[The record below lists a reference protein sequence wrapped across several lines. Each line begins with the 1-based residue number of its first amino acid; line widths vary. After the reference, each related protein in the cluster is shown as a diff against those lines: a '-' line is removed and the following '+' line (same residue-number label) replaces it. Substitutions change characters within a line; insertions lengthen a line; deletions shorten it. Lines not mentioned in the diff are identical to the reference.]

1 MAIDTTLVYTPLIK
15 PLENETPAAGV
26 ETDALDAPDR
36 RDGRIYDC
44 DPQLQM
50 AVEVALA
57 TGRPLLLRG
66 EPGSGKSSLAAFIA
80 RNLDYRYYEA
90 VITSQSTAQDLLWK
104 YDLVRR
110 LADAQ
115 TRGAQ
120 RNPAPLSDYDYIEP
134 GVLWWVFDP
143 ASARKRGWDGVSA
156 LPAPAPAEEPNKALN
171 AGRRSDC
178 AVVLIDELDKA
189 DPDVPNALLVPLGSM
204 EFPVND
210 IRDRSVRVRLSGGT
224 EPAGGANAQPMSRLL
239 VVITTNEERE
249 LPPAFM
255 RRCIVYKLEHPGPER
270 LVDIARLHF
279 DRPVSRPFG
288 EAQERVARDIADRVA
303 RLREERKASRRRL
316 PGTAEYLDAV
326 RAAIALGVSVG
337 GGPTWDALQRA
348 TLLKDDDKPL

>member
-1 MAIDTTLVYTPLIK
+1 MSTDTTLVYTSLIAPLA
-15 PLENETPAAGV
+15 NEALPPGSG
-26 ETDALDAPDR
+26 EALDAPDR
-36 RDGRIYDC
+36 RDGRLYDY

-80 RNLDYRYYEA
+80 RNLGYRYYET
-90 VITSQSTAQDLLWK
+90 VITSQSSAQDLLWK

-120 RNPAPLSDYDYIEP
+120 DDPTPLSDYDYIEP
-134 GVLWWVFDP
+134 GVLWWVFDR
-143 ASARKRGWDGVSA
+143 ASATRRGWQADSTCPE
-156 LPAPAPAEEPNKALN
+156 PAPAGEPNAALN
-171 AGRRSDC
+171 ATRAADH

-189 DPDVPNALLVPLGSM
+189 DPDLPNALLVPLGSM
-204 EFPVND
+204 AFDVTD
-210 IRDRSVRVRLSGGT
+210 IRDRPVKVAL
-224 EPAGGANAQPMSRLL
+224 AGGATPAEGRSGQPMSRLL

-249 LPPAFM
+249 LPPAFV
-255 RRCIVYKLEHPGPER
+255 RRCIVHRLEHPGIER

-279 DRPVSRPFG
+279 NRPPKRPFG
-288 EAQERVARDIADRVA
+288 EEQEKLAREIAK
-303 RLREERKASRRRL
+303 RLDTLRGERAESRRRL

-326 RAAIALGVSVG
+326 RAALALGIGVG
-337 GGPTWDALQRA
+337 GGPAWEALQRA
-348 TLLKDDDKPL
+348 TLLKDDWQAT